1 MELRYFQLSEFD
13 SPDQQG
19 SGINMDKGFLQQ
31 LDKLRHRCGFPLHII
46 SGYRT
51 KDYNIIVKGALDS
64 SHMRGVAADIR
75 CRGNHERYVILRE
88 AIRLGFNRIGV
99 YNNHIHVDIDD
110 TLVGNVIWTGVSR

>member
-13 SPDQQG
+13 SPDLEG
-19 SGINMDKGFLQQ
+19 SGINMNSAFLKN
-31 LDKLRHRCGFPLHII
+31 LDVLRHRCGFPLHII

-75 CRGNHERYVILRE
+75 CRGNHERFIILRE